1 MRKVPSVAVLALVL
15 GAPPVFAQARGATQ
29 GQQRPTQPTTA
40 RPAQPAPA
48 PAAPQAA
55 APVPPPQPPAPFPE
69 GAKIG
74 LVNLQAIAQQSAEGK
89 AAAAKIQALATKKQ
103 ADLAAKQKAL
113 TDSQTKLAQG
123 GALLSDAA
131 RDQLQKD
138 IDRMTVENQRAEQD
152 AQAELNELQ
161 MDLQNDFQR
170 KLIPVL
176 DQLRKDKG
184 LHVLL
189 SAQDAGAIAIEPGI
203 DLTAEAVKRFD
214 AATQAAAPAAA
225 PAAVPAAAPPAA
237 RPAAPAPAGGAPAPA
252 VPRPQ

>member
-1 MRKVPSVAVLALVL
+1 MRQVSVAVLALVL
-15 GAPPVFAQARGATQ
+15 AAAPAFAQARGAQ
-29 GQQRPTQPTTA
+29 GGQQPRPAQPA
-40 RPAQPAPA
+40 APQPRPAQPAP
-48 PAAPQAA
+48 QAVV
-55 APVPPPQPPAPFPE
+55 PTPPPQPPAPFPE

-89 AAAAKIQALATKKQ
+89 SAAARIQALATKKQ
-103 ADLAAKQKAL
+103 TELAAKQKAL

-152 AQAELNELQ
+152 AQQELNELQ
-161 MDLQNDFQR
+161 ADLQNDFQR

-184 LHVLL
+184 LHILL

-203 DLTAEAVKRFD
+203 DLTVEAVRRFD
-214 AATQAAAPAAA
+214 AAQTPAPAAA
-225 PAAVPAAAPPAA
+225 QPAA
-237 RPAAPAPAGGAPAPA
+237 RPAAPAPAPAAPAGGTPAPAP
-252 VPRPQ
+252 RQQ